1 MPNFRDNTTYEHT
14 NGIKAAAIFVQQA
27 AIAFDDSAKSLMTIP
42 DGAKILRIEVD
53 VTTGFDGT
61 TPTYDVGYTGDAD
74 AIIDGMTLPSSAG
87 RATAPTPP
95 SSTVAQWNGVT
106 SGKLIGTFVG
116 GGSNTTGAGII
127 KVAYYVGP

>member
-1 MPNFRDNTTYEHT
+1 MPNYRDNTTYEHT
-14 NGIKAAAIFVQQA
+14 AGVKGAALFVQQA
-27 AIAFDDSAKSLMTIP
+27 AISVSDNAKALMTIP

-61 TPTYDVGYTGDAD
+61 TPTYDVGYAADPD
-74 AIIDGMTLPSSAG
+74 AIVDGMTLPSSAG

-95 SSTVAQWNGVT
+95 SATIAQWNGVT
-106 SGKLIGTFVG
+106 SGALIGTFAG
-116 GGSNTTGAGII
+116 GGTNTTGAGVI